1 MATQTLVYDSAFAA
15 VPFAANCLRVFLVL
29 TNQNYNCISLVI
41 RVTAVLSAWVAVS
54 AAGASAQVVE
64 AVGSRA
70 LGMGGAF
77 VAVASD
83 SSATWWNPSGLGA
96 GPFFDM
102 ALARASTEAA
112 ESLPSWRQRIGSFTV
127 GTPPVGFSYYRLRII
142 DIQDID
148 PTGGTSAGREDKR
161 AGVPVRSLSASQMGL
176 TLVQTL
182 LPWIHA
188 GTTLKYLR
196 GSLRDGREDPLVGN
210 SNLLDRGDA
219 FEGGDTESR
228 FDLDVGILAL
238 VGPLRLGG
246 VVRNVREPEFGGA
259 GTGSSL
265 RMPRQVR
272 VGAAVDSEPS
282 TGVPFTVALDADLRG
297 YATTSGKRRVVAL
310 GAEWWLFAKRFG
322 IRGGGRINTVGA
334 RERSAAAGVSV
345 AVWSGLFVDAHVVGG
360 GAADEQGWGLAARV
374 SF

>member
-1 MATQTLVYDSAFAA
+1 MS
-15 VPFAANCLRVFLVL
+15 
-29 TNQNYNCISLVI
+29 NYNRISLLVI
-41 RVTAVLSAWVAVS
+41 RVTAMLSAWVVAS

-83 SSATWWNPSGLGA
+83 SSATWWNPAGLGA

-102 ALARASTEAA
+102 ALARASTEVA
-112 ESLPSWRQRIGSFTV
+112 ESLPSRRQRIGSFTL
-127 GTPPVGFSYYRLRII
+127 GTPAVGLSYYRLRIT
-142 DIQDID
+142 DIQEID
-148 PTGGTSAGREDKR
+148 PTGGTNAGREDR
-161 AGVPVRSLSASQMGL
+161 GAGAPVRSLSASQIGL

-182 LPWIHA
+182 IPGIHA

-196 GSLRDGREDPLVGN
+196 GSLRSGREDPLVGN
-210 SNLLDRGDA
+210 SNLLDLGDA
-219 FEGGDTESR
+219 LEGGDAESR
-228 FDLDVGILAL
+228 FDLDVGLLA
-238 VGPLRLGG
+238 VAGPLRLGG

-259 GTGSSL
+259 GTGSLL
-265 RMPRQVR
+265 RLPRQVR
-272 VGAAVDSEPS
+272 VGAAVDSEPA
-282 TGVPFTVALDADLRG
+282 TGVPFTVALDADVRA
-297 YATTSGKRRVVAL
+297 YETTSGDRRVVAL
-310 GAEWWLFAKRFG
+310 GAEWWLFGKRLG

-345 AVWSGLFVDAHVVGG
+345 AVRPGLYVDGHGVGG